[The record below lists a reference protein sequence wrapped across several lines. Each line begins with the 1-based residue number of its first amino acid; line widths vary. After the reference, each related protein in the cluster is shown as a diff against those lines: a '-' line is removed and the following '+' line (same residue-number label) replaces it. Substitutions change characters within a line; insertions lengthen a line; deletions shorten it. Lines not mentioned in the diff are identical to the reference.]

1 MGVEIPA
8 LSAVVARLANP
19 VVNLAAY
26 GGIVFPL
33 ALIIESP
40 IIMLLAA
47 STALSKEWDS
57 YLKMRRFM
65 MIAGALLTL
74 LHVLVVVTPLY
85 YVVVGDLFGAPE
97 AIKEPARVG
106 LLIMTPWTWSI
117 AYRRFHQGVL
127 IRFGHSRT
135 VGIGT
140 AVRLAADGLVLAI
153 GYAIGSVPG
162 IVVATS
168 AVAAGVMSEALFV
181 GWRVRPVLQH
191 ELRPARPIGPPLTY
205 RAFARFYVPLVL
217 TALLS
222 LLAQPIGSAALG
234 RMPDPLISLA
244 VWPVVSGLVFIVRG
258 SGIAYN
264 EVVVALLD
272 QQGSTALLRRFA
284 GLLALCTTAILAFLT
299 ATPASGFWFGRLSAL
314 PEPLVDMARSALWL
328 AIPLPALS
336 VMQSWFQGAILHG
349 RDTRGITEAVAAYLV
364 TMVGLL
370 IAGVI
375 WGQAKGLYIAMA
387 AITISMA
394 VQTAW
399 LWWRSRPAVAAV
411 ASRDA
416 AEQGHAAYD

>member
-1 MGVEIPA
+1 MAAEIPA
-8 LSAVVARLANP
+8 LSAVVARLPNP

-47 STALSKEWDS
+47 STTLCKEWDS
-57 YLKMRRFM
+57 YVKIRRYM

-74 LHVLVVVTPLY
+74 LHVMVVMTPLY
-85 YVVVGDLFGAPE
+85 YVIVEDLLGAPE
-97 AIKEPARVG
+97 AIQGPARVG

-168 AVAAGVMSEALFV
+168 AVAAGVVSEAVFV
-181 GWRVRPVLQH
+181 GWRVRPVVRG
-191 ELRPARPIGPPLTY
+191 ELRRAPPSDPPLTY

-234 RMPDPLISLA
+234 RMPDPLVSLA

-258 SGIAYN
+258 AGIAYN

-272 QQGSTALLRRFA
+272 QQGSTAPLRRFA
-284 GLLALCTTAILAFLT
+284 VLLGLCTTAILTLLV
-299 ATPASGFWFGRLSAL
+299 ATPASAFWFGRFSAL
-314 PEPLVDMARSALWL
+314 PAPLAAMARSALWL
-328 AIPLPALS
+328 ALPVPALS

-349 RDTRGITEAVAAYLV
+349 RRTRGITEAVVAYLV

-370 IAGVI
+370 MAGVI
-375 WGQAKGLYIAMA
+375 RGQVSGLYVAMA
-387 AITISMA
+387 AIAISMA

-416 AEQGHAAYD
+416 VEQGAVSYG